1 MFSQDDIIEQATYI
15 ERTYAYNKFHYNN
28 SPYNEVNS
36 QNVKGSALSFWG
48 EHVIDMTHEELKI
61 GYLRT
66 RLKYILLPYL
76 IMGAF
81 YSYSESLKLNDSFL
95 TQYKRM
101 LFKVIGM
108 ATLL

>member
-1 MFSQDDIIEQATYI
+1 M
-15 ERTYAYNKFHYNN
+15 
-28 SPYNEVNS
+28 
-36 QNVKGSALSFWG
+36 SFWG